1 MGYLPPVLAKRAS
14 AFFGN
19 KASGVLTNVPGPR
32 QPLYFAGQKIENF
45 MFWVPRSGK
54 IGLGIS
60 IFSYDGKVTVGIA
73 SDEGLMPDPEILL
86 EGFEEEFNT
95 LLKLVQSGKLYDEP
109 LVLHDRYQEARSAAE
124 TETIAEIGARKTRSS
139 CQALT
144 KNGHPCKNRALADS
158 DYCSIHRQQGAEE
171 TQLQDVAKI
180 MRELTR

>member
-32 QPLYFAGQKIENF
+32 QPLYLAGQKIENF

-60 IFSYDGKVTVGIA
+60 IFSYDGKVTVGVA

-86 EGFEEEFNT
+86 EGFEEEFNS
-95 LLKLVQSGKLYDEP
+95 LLALVQSGKVYDEP

-124 TETIAEIGARKTRSS
+124 TETMTEIGAHRTQSS